1 MIVTKLGDMIVVNVD
16 KDNFYCERE
25 GSNLVDIWEEHARY
39 IGEEDTLYVRQV
51 EGEDLSEDMQKLIK
65 NFRNAGK
72 TIEYMDKDHYHAYK
86 GEVRFHTENFENEE

>member
-51 EGEDLSEDMQKLIK
+51 EGEKLTEDMQKLIK

-72 TIEYMDKDHYHAYK
+72 NIEYIDPNHYDMYREK
-86 GEVRFHTENFENEE
+86 VQFYVKNFEEE

>member
-1 MIVTKLGDMIVVNVD
+1 MIVIKLGDMVVVNVD

-25 GSNLVDIWEEHARY
+25 GSSLVDIWEEHARY

-72 TIEYMDKDHYHAYK
+72 TIECMDKDCYDAYK
-86 GEVRFHTENFENEE
+86 GEVRFHTENFEEE

>member
-72 TIEYMDKDHYHAYK
+72 TIEHVNVDRYDVYREKVQFYVK
-86 GEVRFHTENFENEE
+86 NFEEE